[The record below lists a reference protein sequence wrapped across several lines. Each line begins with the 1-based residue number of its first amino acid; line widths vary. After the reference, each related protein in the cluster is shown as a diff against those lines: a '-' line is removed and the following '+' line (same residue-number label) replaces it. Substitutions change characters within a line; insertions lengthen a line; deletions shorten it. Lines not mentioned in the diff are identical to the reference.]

1 MPGIYLWH
9 KHPVILLIKPIFRK
23 GIKRNALIL
32 PPTGEPIV
40 VPWRSLR
47 RPKWLKDVSTTG

>member
-40 VPWRSLR
+40 VPWR
-47 RPKWLKDVSTTG
+47 